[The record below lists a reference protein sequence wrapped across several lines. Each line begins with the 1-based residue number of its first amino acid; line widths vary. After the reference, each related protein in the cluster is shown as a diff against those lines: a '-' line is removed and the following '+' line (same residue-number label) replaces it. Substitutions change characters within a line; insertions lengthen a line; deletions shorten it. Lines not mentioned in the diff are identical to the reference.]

1 MLASLY
7 DNLNNDQFNKEQII
21 QYYRSMNLCSIQ

>member
-7 DNLNNDQFNKEQII
+7 ENLNNDQFNKEQII
-21 QYYRSMNLCSIQ
+21 QYYGSMNSCSIQ